1 MLEAMAPRAMAS
13 GTVCLGLVTVP
24 VRVYAAAE
32 SAGGVAFNLL
42 HGGGCGSR
50 LKQQYVCAKDGS
62 VVERG
67 AMVKGHEFAKDQYV
81 TFTEDELKA
90 LAEASATAIDILE
103 FVPLAKVDPVFFD
116 GAYYLGPDKGAERAY
131 ALLAAAL
138 RQSGLCALS
147 RWASRGKGHLVLIRP
162 AASFGLVMQV
172 LHFADEVR
180 SIDEVVGDA
189 VAEKVPAAELKL
201 ALQLIRKIAVADF
214 NPAGYTD
221 QVRERLEAAIA
232 RKVKGEAITVS
243 SAEGTPAPTM
253 DIAAALKASLA
264 GKKPPKAARGR
275 RAA

>member
-32 SAGGVAFNLL
+32 SAGGVSFNLL
-42 HGGGCGSR
+42 HAGCGSR
-50 LKQQYVCAKDGS
+50 VKQQYVCAKDGS
-62 VVERG
+62 VVERA

-81 TFTEDELKA
+81 TFTEDEIKA
-90 LAEASATAIDILE
+90 LAEASTTAIDIVE

-116 GAYYLGPDKGAERAY
+116 GAYFLGPDKGGERAY
-131 ALLAAAL
+131 ALLATAL
-138 RQSGLCALS
+138 RRSGLCALA

-172 LHFADEVR
+172 LHFAGEVR
-180 SIDEVVGDA
+180 SIDDVVGEA
-189 VAEKVPAAELKL
+189 VGEKVPEAELKL
-201 ALQLIRKIAVADF
+201 ALQLIRKIAAPEF
-214 NPAGYTD
+214 RPEGHTD
-221 QVRERLEAAIA
+221 QVRERIEAAIA

-253 DIAAALKASLA
+253 DLTAALKASLA